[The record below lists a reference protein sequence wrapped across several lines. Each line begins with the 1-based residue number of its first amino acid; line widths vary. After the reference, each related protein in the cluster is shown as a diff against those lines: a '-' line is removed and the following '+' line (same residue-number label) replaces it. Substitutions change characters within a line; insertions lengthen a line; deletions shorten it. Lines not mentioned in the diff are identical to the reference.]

1 LHPGA
6 DMALSGAVSSTA
18 SAQNQRTGV
27 EVRLAGLIASIALGC
42 VALLMCGIQPLAL
55 GALQSAGRL
64 SIPQMGAAATFEL
77 LALGGV
83 SAWLA
88 GRVRPR
94 SLKLWTFVGCAIL
107 IAANAIGLAASGAG
121 FIMTRT
127 MAGFGG
133 GIVLWVTAVIITRH
147 ADAPRVNAI
156 FLAAQSVTQGISAA
170 LIPVFLT
177 PRWAANASLTVLGGT
192 AVLVLPLIYFLPSE
206 LSFQRDPGSKG
217 STFHHSSLFGLAASF
232 LVMAGI
238 VGVWV
243 FVEPIAAT
251 AGISPTVVSNAIAAS
266 LGAQVIGA
274 LAIAAII
281 RRVPPFAGV
290 AGVALTYLLVT
301 AALAWGHSGT
311 AFVLTT
317 LVFGAL
323 WTITMSLLL
332 PLMLRLDP
340 TRRAALLLPG
350 TILLG
355 SSAGPFVAG
364 MFATDTDIGPALMT
378 CTVMFALS
386 VVCTWIAYRTKIR

>member
-1 LHPGA
+1 V
-6 DMALSGAVSSTA
+6 LSGAVPPTE
-18 SAQNQRTGV
+18 SAHSPRTGV
-27 EVRLAGLIASIALGC
+27 EVSLAGLIASIALGC
-42 VALLMCGIQPLAL
+42 VGLLMCGIQPLAL

-77 LALGGV
+77 LALGCV
-83 SAWLA
+83 SASLA

-94 SLKLWTFVGCAIL
+94 ALKLWAFVGCAIL

-127 MAGFGG
+127 MAGCGG

-147 ADAPRVNAI
+147 SDAPRVNAI
-156 FLAAQSVTQGISAA
+156 FLASQSVTQGISAA
-170 LIPVFLT
+170 LIPVLLV
-177 PRWAANASLTVLGGT
+177 PSWAANASLAVLGGT

-206 LSFQRDPGSKG
+206 LSFQRDQGSKG

-243 FVEPIAAT
+243 FVEPIAAA
-251 AGISPTVVSNAIAAS
+251 AGISATVVSNAIAAS

-281 RRVPPFAGV
+281 RRVPPFVGV
-290 AGVALTYLLVT
+290 AVVALTYLLVT

-332 PLMLRLDP
+332 PLMLKLDP

-364 MFATDTDIGPALMT
+364 MFATDSDIGPALMT

-386 VVCTWIAYRTKIR
+386 VVCTWFAYRTKIR

>member
-1 LHPGA
+1 VK
-6 DMALSGAVSSTA
+6 VS
-18 SAQNQRTGV
+18 
-27 EVRLAGLIASIALGC
+27 LAGLIAGIVLGC

-64 SIPQMGAAATFEL
+64 SIPQMGSAATFEL
-77 LALGGV
+77 LALGLV

-88 GRVRPR
+88 GQVRPR
-94 SLKLWTFVGCAIL
+94 YLKVWTFVGCAIV
-107 IAANAIGLAASGAG
+107 IAANAIGLAAGG
-121 FIMTRT
+121 FAFILTRT
-127 MAGFGG
+127 MAGFGS
-133 GIVLWVTAVIITRH
+133 GIVVWVTAVIITRH
-147 ADAPRVNAI
+147 ADAPQVNAI

-170 LIPVFLT
+170 LIPVFLS
-177 PRWAANASLTVLGGT
+177 PRLAANASLAVLGGL
-192 AVLVLPLIYFLPSE
+192 AVLVLPLIYFLPRE
-206 LSFQRDPGSKG
+206 LSFLRETNGKS

-243 FVEPIAAT
+243 FVEPIAAA
-251 AGISPTVVSNAIAAS
+251 AGISPSIVSNAIAAS

-274 LAIAAII
+274 LTIAALI
-281 RRVPPFAGV
+281 RVVPPFAGV
-290 AGVALTYLLVT
+290 AGVALIYLLVT
-301 AALAWGHSGT
+301 AGLAWGHSSIT
-311 AFVLTT
+311 FVVTT

-332 PLMLRLDP
+332 PLMLKLDP

-355 SSAGPFVAG
+355 SSAGPFIAG
-364 MFATDTDIGPALMT
+364 FFASDTDIGPALVA

-386 VVCTWIAYRTKIR
+386 ACCTWIAYRTKI

>member
-1 LHPGA
+1 
-6 DMALSGAVSSTA
+6 
-18 SAQNQRTGV
+18 
-27 EVRLAGLIASIALGC
+27 
-42 VALLMCGIQPLAL
+42 
-55 GALQSAGRL
+55 
-64 SIPQMGAAATFEL
+64 
-77 LALGGV
+77 
-83 SAWLA
+83 
-88 GRVRPR
+88 
-94 SLKLWTFVGCAIL
+94 
-107 IAANAIGLAASGAG
+107 
-121 FIMTRT
+121 
-127 MAGFGG
+127 
-133 GIVLWVTAVIITRH
+133 
-147 ADAPRVNAI
+147 
-156 FLAAQSVTQGISAA
+156 
-170 LIPVFLT
+170 
-177 PRWAANASLTVLGGT
+177 
-192 AVLVLPLIYFLPSE
+192 
-206 LSFQRDPGSKG
+206 
-217 STFHHSSLFGLAASF
+217 
-232 LVMAGI
+232 MAGI

-243 FVEPIAAT
+243 FVEPIAAA
-251 AGISPTVVSNAIAAS
+251 AGISATVVSNAIAAS

-332 PLMLRLDP
+332 PLMLKLDP

-364 MFATDTDIGPALMT
+364 MFATDSDIGPALMT

-386 VVCTWIAYRTKIR
+386 VVCTWFAYRTKIR

>member
-1 LHPGA
+1 
-6 DMALSGAVSSTA
+6 VT
-18 SAQNQRTGV
+18 
-27 EVRLAGLIASIALGC
+27 LAGLIAGIALGC

-55 GALQSAGRL
+55 GALQAAGRL
-64 SIPQMGAAATFEL
+64 SIPQMGTAATFEL
-77 LALGGV
+77 LALGCV

-94 SLKLWTFVGCAIL
+94 SLKLWTFIGCAIL
-107 IAANAIGLAASGAG
+107 IAANAIGLAAGGAG
-121 FIMTRT
+121 FILTRT
-127 MAGFGG
+127 LAGFGG

-147 ADAPRVNAI
+147 AEAPRVNAI
-156 FLAAQSVTQGISAA
+156 FLASQSITQGVSAA
-170 LIPVFLT
+170 LIPIFLT
-177 PRWAANASLTVLGGT
+177 PLWAANASLAVLGGC
-192 AVLVLPLIYFLPSE
+192 AVLVLPLIYFLPRE
-206 LSFQRDPGSKG
+206 LSFQRDTASAG
-217 STFHHSSLFGLAASF
+217 STFHHSSLFGLAAAF

-251 AGISPTVVSNAIAAS
+251 AGISQNVVSNAIAAS

-274 LAIAAII
+274 LGIATII

-290 AGVALTYLLVT
+290 AGVALIYLLVT
-301 AALAWGHSGT
+301 AALALGHSST
-311 AFVLTT
+311 TFVLTT

-332 PLMLRLDP
+332 PLMLKLDP

-364 MFATDTDIGPALMT
+364 MFATDSDIGPALLT

-386 VVCTWIAYRTKIR
+386 AVCTGLAYRTRIRPVAAT

>member
-1 LHPGA
+1 
-6 DMALSGAVSSTA
+6 
-18 SAQNQRTGV
+18 
-27 EVRLAGLIASIALGC
+27 
-42 VALLMCGIQPLAL
+42 
-55 GALQSAGRL
+55 
-64 SIPQMGAAATFEL
+64 
-77 LALGGV
+77 
-83 SAWLA
+83 
-88 GRVRPR
+88 
-94 SLKLWTFVGCAIL
+94 LKLWTFVGCAIL

-147 ADAPRVNAI
+147 VDAPRVNAI

-206 LSFQRDPGSKG
+206 LSFQRDQASKG

-243 FVEPIAAT
+243 FVEPIAAA
-251 AGISPTVVSNAIAAS
+251 AGISATVASNAIAAS

-281 RRVPPFAGV
+281 RRVPAFAGV

-332 PLMLRLDP
+332 PMMLKLDP

-364 MFATDTDIGPALMT
+364 MFATDSDIGPALMT

>member
-1 LHPGA
+1 
-6 DMALSGAVSSTA
+6 MALSGAVPSTE
-18 SAQNQRTGV
+18 SAQSQGTGV
-27 EVRLAGLIASIALGC
+27 EVSLAGLIASIALGC

-77 LALGGV
+77 LALGCV

-107 IAANAIGLAASGAG
+107 IAANAMGLAASGAG

-156 FLAAQSVTQGISAA
+156 FLSAQSVTQGISAA

-192 AVLVLPLIYFLPSE
+192 AVLVLPLIYFLPRE
-206 LSFQRDPGSKG
+206 LSFHRDTASKG

-243 FVEPIAAT
+243 FVEPIAAAT
-251 AGISPTVVSNAIAAS
+251 GISATVVSNAIAAS

-281 RRVPPFAGV
+281 RRVPAFAGV

-332 PLMLRLDP
+332 PLMLKLDP

-364 MFATDTDIGPALMT
+364 MFATDSDIGPALMT

>member
-1 LHPGA
+1 
-6 DMALSGAVSSTA
+6 M
-18 SAQNQRTGV
+18 
-27 EVRLAGLIASIALGC
+27 
-42 VALLMCGIQPLAL
+42 
-55 GALQSAGRL
+55 
-64 SIPQMGAAATFEL
+64 
-77 LALGGV
+77 
-83 SAWLA
+83 
-88 GRVRPR
+88 RPR
-94 SLKLWTFVGCAIL
+94 YLKLWTSAGCAIL
-107 IAANAIGLAASGAG
+107 IAANTIGLVASGVG

-127 MAGFGG
+127 LAGAGG
-133 GIVLWVTAVIITRH
+133 GIVVWVAAVIITRH

-170 LIPVFLT
+170 LIPVLLT

-192 AVLVLPLIYFLPSE
+192 AVLVLPLIFFLPSE
-206 LSFQRDPGSKG
+206 LAFQRDSGSKG
-217 STFHHSSLFGLAASF
+217 STFHLSSLFGLAASF
-232 LVMAGI
+232 LAMAGI

-243 FVEPIAAT
+243 FVEPIAAA
-251 AGISPTVVSNAIAAS
+251 AGISPSVVSNAIAAS
-266 LGAQVIGA
+266 LCAQVIGA
-274 LAIAAII
+274 LAISAII

-301 AALAWGHSGT
+301 VALATGHSGT

-332 PLMLRLDP
+332 PLMLKLDP

-364 MFATDTDIGPALMT
+364 MFATENDIGPALMT
-378 CTVMFALS
+378 CTAMFALS
-386 VVCTWIAYRTKIR
+386 VVCTWFAYRTKIS

>member
-1 LHPGA
+1 LQLNNQGAPLELAKTSPTPLHA
-6 DMALSGAVSSTA
+6 
-18 SAQNQRTGV
+18 GV
-27 EVRLAGLIASIALGC
+27 EVSLAGLVASIALGC

-64 SIPQMGAAATFEL
+64 SIPQMGASATFEL
-77 LALGGV
+77 LALGCV
-83 SAWLA
+83 SAGLA

-94 SLKLWTFVGCAIL
+94 YLKLWTSAGCAIL
-107 IAANAIGLAASGAG
+107 IAANTIGLVASGVG

-127 MAGFGG
+127 LAGAGG
-133 GIVLWVTAVIITRH
+133 GIVVWVAAVIITRH

-170 LIPVFLT
+170 LIPVLLT

-192 AVLVLPLIYFLPSE
+192 AVLVLPLIFFLPSE
-206 LSFQRDPGSKG
+206 LAFQRDSGSKG
-217 STFHHSSLFGLAASF
+217 STFHLSSLFGLAASF
-232 LVMAGI
+232 LAMAGI

-243 FVEPIAAT
+243 FVEPIAAA
-251 AGISPTVVSNAIAAS
+251 AGISPSVVSNAIAAS
-266 LGAQVIGA
+266 LCAQVIGA
-274 LAIAAII
+274 LAISAII

-301 AALAWGHSGT
+301 VALATGHSGT

-332 PLMLRLDP
+332 PLMLKLDP

-364 MFATDTDIGPALMT
+364 MFATENDIGPALMT
-378 CTVMFALS
+378 CTAMFALS
-386 VVCTWIAYRTKIR
+386 VVCTWFAYRTKIS